1 MRRKLS
7 RYIRSRRLMAG
18 LAALLFVSDL
28 VITMMASN
36 AGWFEANAAKSMSLS
51 SMRARAEAIVNYEWT
66 PSHDMATWNGSV
78 YEGSTVFKAGKKV
91 KGMPFTLFTSE
102 VVKWGM
108 VTLSKYKTVASSNY
122 SVTRACKS
130 KICR

>member
-51 SMRARAEAIVNYEWT
+51 SLLVF
-66 PSHDMATWNGSV
+66 ATLLLHMLTLAYDSRQALFQNGS
-78 YEGSTVFKAGKKV
+78 YNKD
-91 KGMPFTLFTSE
+91 
-102 VVKWGM
+102 
-108 VTLSKYKTVASSNY
+108 
-122 SVTRACKS
+122 
-130 KICR
+130 